1 MRQREGPPAKSAVV
15 RDHPDI
21 GGCGVEVDSPL
32 HVAKLPDVELEPP
45 DLAPAEE
52 DVGRSLDQPLALDD
66 PSPFAL
72 RAALEAAMRLEHG
85 RLGLL
90 DLEEERVVVRA
101 AMHEDDP
108 ARSADAADADHLP
121 RDVDDLVL
129 LEEPPPVQVQ
139 RRKVGPKK
147 KLEPLQ
153 DGTPIR
159 RARFPH
165 DQGTVLDDAP
175 PVVHDGRHLVEHLEV
190 GVAPGL
196 AEIFLGA
203 LAGMRVRRER
213 AENGL
218 LVDARVPELQVP
230 HPGILAQARPVG
242 RDGGADGLLGDRL
255 APAQE
260 SDADPGARHEAL
272 DVPFPRALKRFV
284 EVVDAE
290 DQVALCRSED
300 SEVGHVHVAAGLDV
314 QPGHRRRAQVRRHD
328 RRGPAQERKGR
339 REHPGVA
346 KGHEGGIP
354 GLRLPDQDL
363 DRVGPRPRRR
373 VDPVVASRD
382 ALAELFASG
391 HPLLDRGA
399 RMEESLDD
407 FCRPPA
413 GTPVAQ
419 DRRRLR
425 PRLLRGRLPGRGHWR
440 QPPLESN
447 QATRRFSGR
456 AATAAD
462 CTLGQSSHLPRRRG
476 PIGET
481 RSRRADRICGMK
493 PVILVVDDDLAS
505 LASLTEALT
514 RRYGA
519 DYRIAFH
526 ATVRG
531 AREDLERMRDAGES
545 VALIIADQWMQEMQG
560 VELLGRVHKIHP
572 SAQRALLVDW
582 GDRAA
587 APAILEGC
595 AFGQLE
601 NYLRKPWFP
610 PEVHLYPAIGEFLAD
625 WTRRHGPRMELV
637 RVIGEELARRTHEV
651 RSFLERSG
659 IPHGY
664 IEAGT
669 DAGKAALETVALDAS
684 KLPVVILLDGR
695 TLVDPSNT
703 EISDALG
710 ATNLD
715 PRERD
720 CDLAIV
726 GAGPAGLAAAV
737 YGASE
742 GLRTIVVE
750 REAVGGQAGASS
762 LIRNYLGFPR
772 GISGGELAQRA
783 YEQAWLFGTK
793 FVFAREGLRLRA
805 DGTSRILTISDG
817 IEIKARVV
825 IIATGAAYRRLDVD
839 GAERFVGA
847 GIFYATPSEVGLLK
861 EQEVFVAGG
870 GNA

>member
-1 MRQREGPPAKSAVV
+1 
-15 RDHPDI
+15 
-21 GGCGVEVDSPL
+21 
-32 HVAKLPDVELEPP
+32 
-45 DLAPAEE
+45 
-52 DVGRSLDQPLALDD
+52 
-66 PSPFAL
+66 
-72 RAALEAAMRLEHG
+72 
-85 RLGLL
+85 
-90 DLEEERVVVRA
+90 
-101 AMHEDDP
+101 
-108 ARSADAADADHLP
+108 
-121 RDVDDLVL
+121 
-129 LEEPPPVQVQ
+129 
-139 RRKVGPKK
+139 
-147 KLEPLQ
+147 
-153 DGTPIR
+153 
-159 RARFPH
+159 
-165 DQGTVLDDAP
+165 
-175 PVVHDGRHLVEHLEV
+175 
-190 GVAPGL
+190 
-196 AEIFLGA
+196 
-203 LAGMRVRRER
+203 
-213 AENGL
+213 
-218 LVDARVPELQVP
+218 
-230 HPGILAQARPVG
+230 
-242 RDGGADGLLGDRL
+242 
-255 APAQE
+255 
-260 SDADPGARHEAL
+260 
-272 DVPFPRALKRFV
+272 
-284 EVVDAE
+284 
-290 DQVALCRSED
+290 
-300 SEVGHVHVAAGLDV
+300 
-314 QPGHRRRAQVRRHD
+314 
-328 RRGPAQERKGR
+328 
-339 REHPGVA
+339 
-346 KGHEGGIP
+346 
-354 GLRLPDQDL
+354 
-363 DRVGPRPRRR
+363 
-373 VDPVVASRD
+373 
-382 ALAELFASG
+382 
-391 HPLLDRGA
+391 
-399 RMEESLDD
+399 
-407 FCRPPA
+407 
-413 GTPVAQ
+413 
-419 DRRRLR
+419 
-425 PRLLRGRLPGRGHWR
+425 
-440 QPPLESN
+440 
-447 QATRRFSGR
+447 
-456 AATAAD
+456 
-462 CTLGQSSHLPRRRG
+462 
-476 PIGET
+476 
-481 RSRRADRICGMK
+481 MK

-545 VALIIADQWMQEMQG
+545 VALIIADQWMPEMQG

-715 PRERD
+715 PQDRD

-793 FVFAREGLRLRA
+793 FVFAREGLKLSVNRA
-805 DGTSRILTISDG
+805 TRILTVSDG
-817 IEIKARVV
+817 IEITARAV
-825 IIATGAAYRRLDVD
+825 IIATGASYRRLDVPD
-839 GAERFVGA
+839 SERLTGA
-847 GIFYATPSEVGLLK
+847 GIFYATPAVANVVKGRG
-861 EQEVFVAGG
+861 VFIAGG
-870 GNA
+870 GNAAGQAVLFFAVGGAGKVTLLVRGDSLERGMSDYLIQSIRRLHNVEVRLRTRVVGVAGERSLKCLTLRDDVSGKEETHPAHALFVMIGADPRTEWLSGAVQRDPKGFILTGRAINRAKALWNLDRAPTRLETSIPGVFAAGDVRQGSVKRVASAVGEGAVAVQYVHEYLAGRYSLGTGIFNLTDLNIALPKP